1 MDTMRRNYRSELMQE
16 QMDQIGQ
23 CQLVPSG
30 TTFCGEKGDM
40 VMENQTDE
48 KCF

>member
-23 CQLVPSG
+23 YQLVPSV
-30 TTFCGEKGDM
+30 THFCGEKGDM
-40 VMENQTDE
+40 VTENQTDE